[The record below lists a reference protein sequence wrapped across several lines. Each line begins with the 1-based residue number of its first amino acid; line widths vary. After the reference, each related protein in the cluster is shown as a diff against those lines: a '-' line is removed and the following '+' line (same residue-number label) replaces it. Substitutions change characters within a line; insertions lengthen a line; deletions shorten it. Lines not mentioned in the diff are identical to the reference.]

1 MQDIASFIA
10 LNRFGMGA
18 GPGDADRPGDDPRG
32 WLHAQ
37 VRADLPMPAQ
47 LAAFRSSAEILAGI
61 YAARLEQPN
70 RQGQAVQQAINEDY
84 VNEVLARA
92 GLAVATPTPLVERM
106 VLFWS
111 NHFTASA
118 TRRVITGALPAFER
132 EAIREHVFGRFADML
147 KATTRHPCM
156 IIYLDNAYSIGPES
170 PAGRQRLRRNA
181 TATTMNENLAREV
194 LELHTLGVD
203 GGYTQDDVIQFAQAL
218 TGWSHG
224 GLRRGGAE
232 AVHGNFQ
239 FVRRQHQPGPK
250 TILGRTYDEAA
261 DAEGLAILDDLARHP
276 ATARHLATKLARH
289 FIADDPPQD
298 AIEHLTQVYLDSDTD
313 LGAVTHALID
323 LDAAWA
329 DPLAKVK
336 SHYEFIIAAHR
347 AIGPTPPR
355 QRDLIRP
362 LRLLAQLPFRAP
374 SPQGWGDRAADWVSP
389 EALMLRLEWA
399 HQYAAHLPGG
409 LVPRAVLEGSIGA
422 VARPVTATW
431 VNRAPT
437 GADALT
443 MLFGSPEFQR
453 R

>member
-10 LNRFGMGA
+10 FNRFGMGA
-18 GPGDADRPGDDPRG
+18 GPGDAERPGGDARG

-37 VRADLPMPAQ
+37 VRLDRPLPAQ
-47 LAAFRSSAEILAGI
+47 LAPFRASAEILAGI
-61 YAARLEQPN
+61 FAARLEQPN
-70 RQGQAVQQAINEDY
+70 RQGRAVQQAINRDY
-84 VNEVLARA
+84 VPEVVARA
-92 GLAVATPTPLVERM
+92 SLSVATPEPLVERM

-111 NHFTASA
+111 NHFTASGA
-118 TRRVITGALPAFER
+118 RRIITGALPAFER
-132 EAIREHVFGRFADML
+132 EAIRPHVFGRFSDML
-147 KATTRHPCM
+147 KAVTRHPCT
-156 IIYLDNAYSIGPES
+156 IIYLDNAYSIGPDS
-170 PAGRQRLRRNA
+170 PAGQNRMRRNA
-181 TATTMNENLAREV
+181 TATTLNENLAREV

-203 GGYTQDDVIQFAQAL
+203 GGYAQDDVIQFALAL

-232 AVHGNFQ
+232 EVHGRFQ

-250 TILGRTYDEAA
+250 TVLGRTYAEAGA
-261 DAEGLAILDDLARHP
+261 DEGLAILDDLARHP

-289 FIADDPPQD
+289 FIADDPPAA
-298 AIEHLTQVYLDSDTD
+298 AIEHLARVYLDHDTD

-336 SHYEFIIAAHR
+336 SHYEFIIAVHR
-347 AIGPTPPR
+347 AIGPAPPR
-355 QRDLIRP
+355 QRDLMQP
-362 LRLLAQLPFRAP
+362 LRLLAQQPFMAP
-374 SPQGWGDRAADWVSP
+374 SPQGWGDRAADWISP

-399 HQYAAHLPGG
+399 HQYAARLPGG
-409 LVPRAVLEGSIGA
+409 LAPRAVLEDSIGA
-422 VARPVTATW
+422 VARQVTATW

-443 MLFGSPEFQR
+443 LLFGSPEFQR